1 MFDISWTEF
10 LLIGVVALI
19 VIGPKELPAVMRTV
33 GQWTRKIRNMA
44 ADFQRQFEREMRE
57 AELADLKKQVD
68 DVEQS
73 VKSYDPLKGVRSDVD
88 AIGKDLEASLEQ
100 KNAEAKTA
108 ENKNAEPKNAEP
120 KNAEPKNAEPKNAE
134 PKNAEPKNAEPK
146 NAEPKE
152 AETPPAV
159 TAAPASTEPAAAAP
173 PEPAPQPAEVA
184 SREPI
189 REKEF
194 VAAAVAAIGPVT
206 PQAVEEAQPAQ
217 PGDSTRPTA

>member
-134 PKNAEPKNAEPK
+134 PK
-146 NAEPKE
+146 E